1 MLARAGSQW
10 RLPKRQAICPSREHR
25 TVALRARNKRA
36 PDLRRKLATGPSTR
50 AIPYPDCPL
59 LTRAD
64 RRSMPP
70 MCPG

>member
-36 PDLRRKLATGPSTR
+36 PDLRRKLATGLLPEQSRTR
-50 AIPYPDCPL
+50 IVRC
-59 LTRAD
+59 
-64 RRSMPP
+64 
-70 MCPG
+70 